1 MGAQSKEKD
10 KDTDNVPAVDRWRRS
25 SRNIHNHVELCEHGS
40 QAAVLMTS
48 PIVSRTQDVAH
59 KM

>member
-1 MGAQSKEKD
+1 MD
-10 KDTDNVPAVDRWRRS
+10 KDADNVPAVDRRRRPSRRS

-48 PIVSRTQDVAH
+48 PTVSRTQEVAH